1 MNGPLIRSL
10 WGLAMYQTVKMGALV
25 RTTVSL
31 LACSLFLYGCSS
43 PTPDLGSSLGL
54 GGNSPEKSSAPAP
67 NLDSTVRAAAANAE
81 ATYRYADAAKYYA
94 NLLQKYPDDQD
105 LIMAVAR
112 NMRYAGQPQQAAE
125 LLNTRI
131 AKVGAQEALLLE
143 LGKDYLAADQLNL
156 AVPCLKQ
163 AREMDPN
170 NWQILSA
177 LGVAFDYQGDYASAA
192 QAYEDGLKLA
202 PNNPTLLNNYALSLA
217 QAGQLDKAIE
227 TLQTAIN
234 QPSAM
239 AETRQNLAL
248 LLVMKGDGTGA
259 ERLIRSDLPDAMA
272 QNNIDYYHIM
282 GAQ

>member
-1 MNGPLIRSL
+1 
-10 WGLAMYQTVKMGALV
+10 MYQTVKMGAFF
-25 RTTVSL
+25 RTTASL
-31 LACSLFLYGCSS
+31 LACSLFLSACSS

-54 GGNSPEKSSAPAP
+54 GSSSQEKNPASTP

-94 NLLQKYPDDQD
+94 NLLQKYPNDQD
-105 LIMAVAR
+105 LILAVAR
-112 NMRYAGQPQQAAE
+112 NMRYGGEPQQAAE
-125 LLNTRI
+125 LINTRI
-131 AKVGAQEALLLE
+131 AKAGAQEALLLE

-156 AVPCLKQ
+156 AIPCLKQ
-163 AREMDPN
+163 ARDMDPN
-170 NWQILSA
+170 NWQILST
-177 LGVAFDYQGDYASAA
+177 LGVALDYQGDFAGAA
-192 QAYEDGLKLA
+192 QIYEDGLKLS
-202 PNNPTLLNNYALSLA
+202 PNNPILLNNYALSLA

-239 AETRQNLAL
+239 AETRQNLAF
-248 LLVMKGDGTGA
+248 LLVMKGDRDGA

-272 QNNIDYYHIM
+272 QNNIDYYRTL